1 MIPITVQAPGL
12 ADRNLLQK
20 PGGFIWWYLDLV
32 EENGDGFVLIFA
44 WGLPFLPGLLHAA
57 RQGKPQMP
65 GEWPAVSLAVY
76 RGGTCV
82 FYLLDVPETASWD
95 QTRTRESLAF
105 GRSTM
110 TLGWESGRFE
120 LQVNLD
126 TEGAGEPISGQICV
140 TGPGVQS
147 ETAPTAHSWAVLAA
161 CVSGQATLK
170 IAGEQWLFSGRAY
183 VDRNAG
189 DRPIDTLGM
198 SAWTWARVAFPGR
211 ELVLWEVDGTTPGEQ
226 TIALSIFPDGSR
238 ALDSPRYESSGRWWG
253 AGTAAPKQI
262 QVQGAGWPASL
273 RLGRPL
279 ESSPFYA
286 RFPVTAVDVNGEV
299 GHGFAERCLPA
310 RIDATWMRPLVRMVV
325 QRPQSRSRWL
335 PLVAGPREG
344 RVRRLLRSWF

>member
-189 DRPIDTLGM
+189 DRPIDTLGKLM
-198 SAWTWARVAFPGR
+198 GGFWSDVSKKSTGVKRTALDQARMTLLQQMLAAELNASAFGSALPSGSFAAMEAAYCGTNQTTIKNAQQQAASFNSSGDTAAF
-211 ELVLWEVDGTTPGEQ
+211 TPG
-226 TIALSIFPDGSR
+226 TSADSKNAR
-238 ALDSPRYESSGRWWG
+238 AVANYVFWN
-253 AGTAAPKQI
+253 
-262 QVQGAGWPASL
+262 V
-273 RLGRPL
+273 
-279 ESSPFYA
+279 
-286 RFPVTAVDVNGEV
+286 
-299 GHGFAERCLPA
+299 LP
-310 RIDATWMRPLVRMVV
+310 
-325 QRPQSRSRWL
+325 
-335 PLVAGPREG
+335 
-344 RVRRLLRSWF
+344 